1 MADRQEPYFSWPRTV
16 TPALTTATLRATPED
31 FVVEELMPYTLT
43 GAGEHLWVKLRKR
56 GYNTEQVAKQ
66 LARTAGVTRR
76 EVGYAGMKDRHAI
89 TVQWFSLLLTG
100 RPDPDWGSLPEG
112 MTVVE
117 STRHSRKLKTG
128 ALAGNRFI
136 IALRDCSDGSLI
148 HYRDAVLRRGEEIRT
163 QGVPNYFGE
172 QRFGHGGG
180 NIAAARAMFAGS
192 GNVREA
198 ASGTGLL
205 SGRTSEVSR
214 ASVTSRGPRTRVPGV
229 PSKTSP
235 IGDRK
240 QGGIYLSAARSLV
253 FNEVLARRVTAGTWD
268 QALDGDAMILNGS
281 RSFFVPEIIDDTIR
295 RRLAEGDIHPS
306 GPLWG
311 RGDLP
316 TKSAVRELEAA
327 VASEHPDLVRGL
339 EAAGL
344 EQERRALRVI
354 PQEFNA
360 QWLDATT
367 LSLTFVLP
375 PGSYATMLLREL
387 ADYRD
392 ATAAVWGEEPT

>member
-1 MADRQEPYFSWPRTV
+1 MAEPREPFFPWPRT
-16 TPALTTATLRATPED
+16 TAPALASATLRAAPED
-31 FVVEELMPYTLT
+31 FVVEEQMPYMLA

-56 GYNTEQVAKQ
+56 GFNTEQVAKQ

-76 EVGYAGMKDRHAI
+76 EVGYAGMKDRHAV
-89 TVQWFSLLLTG
+89 TVQWFSLHLAG
-100 RPDPDWGSLPEG
+100 RTDPDWGSLPDGKVHCANNGAWME
-112 MTVVE
+112 VVE

-136 IALRDCSDGSLI
+136 IVLRDCLGAMDF
-148 HYRDAVLRRGEEIRT
+148 RDALLRRGEEIRK

-180 NIAAARAMFAGS
+180 NVAAARAMFAGS
-192 GNVREA
+192 GNAR
-198 ASGTGLL
+198 
-205 SGRTSEVSR
+205 
-214 ASVTSRGPRTRVPGV
+214 
-229 PSKTSP
+229 
-235 IGDRK
+235 DRK

-268 QALDGDAMILNGS
+268 QVLNGDALILNGS
-281 RSFFVPEIIDDTIR
+281 RSFFVPETADETIR
-295 RRLAEGDIHPS
+295 QRLAGGDVHPS

-311 RGDLP
+311 RGELS
-316 TKSAVRELEAA
+316 THSAVRELEQS
-327 VASEHPDLVRGL
+327 VASEHADLARGL

-360 QWLDATT
+360 KWLDETT
-367 LSLTFVLP
+367 LSLTFLLP
-375 PGSYATMLLREL
+375 PGSYATMVLREL

-392 ATAAVWGEEPT
+392 AAASAWGEGPA

>member
-1 MADRQEPYFSWPRTV
+1 MADPQETFFRWPRTA

-31 FVVEELMPYTLT
+31 FVVEEQMPYTLA

-89 TVQWFSLLLTG
+89 TVQWFSLHLAG
-100 RPDPDWGSLPEG
+100 RPDPDWGSLPDG
-112 MTVVE
+112 MEVVE

-136 IALRDCSDGSLI
+136 IVLRDCSDGSLI
-148 HYRDAVLRRGEEIRT
+148 HYRDALLRRGEEIRK

-192 GNVREA
+192 GN
-198 ASGTGLL
+198 
-205 SGRTSEVSR
+205 
-214 ASVTSRGPRTRVPGV
+214 PR
-229 PSKTSP
+229 
-235 IGDRK
+235 DRK

-253 FNEVLARRVTAGTWD
+253 FNEVLARRVTAGTWN
-268 QALDGDAMILNGS
+268 QAVDGDAMILSGS
-281 RSFFVPEIIDDTIR
+281 RSFFVPEIIDETIR

-327 VASEHPDLVRGL
+327 AASEHPDLVRGL

-360 QWLDATT
+360 HWLDATT
-367 LSLTFVLP
+367 LSLAFVLP
-375 PGSYATMLLREL
+375 PGSYATMVLREL

-392 ATAAVWGEEPT
+392 AAAAAWGEE

>member
-1 MADRQEPYFSWPRTV
+1 LAGRRGNIVLNPLPIWPRTAA
-16 TPALTTATLRATPED
+16 PLLSGALLRTRPED
-31 FVVEELMPYTLT
+31 FQVEEQMPYTLT
-43 GAGEHLWVKLRKR
+43 NAGEHLWVKVRKR

-66 LARTAGVTRR
+66 LARSAGVTRR
-76 EVGYAGMKDRHAI
+76 EVGYAGMKDRHAV
-89 TVQWFSLLLTG
+89 TVQWFSLHLAA
-100 RPDPDWGSLPEG
+100 RPDPDWGSLPDG
-112 MTVVE
+112 ITVVE

-136 IALRDCSDGSLI
+136 IVLRDCQGDRDG
-148 HYRDAVLRRGEEIRT
+148 VLRHCEALRM

-180 NIAAARAMFAGS
+180 NVAAARAMFAGGGS
-192 GNVREA
+192 VR
-198 ASGTGLL
+198 
-205 SGRTSEVSR
+205 
-214 ASVTSRGPRTRVPGV
+214 
-229 PSKTSP
+229 
-235 IGDRK
+235 DRK

-253 FNEVLARRVTAGTWD
+253 FNEVLGRRVVAGSWN

-281 RSFFVPEIIDDTIR
+281 RSFFVPESVDDIIR

-316 TKSAVRELEAA
+316 TKSAVRELESA
-327 VASEHPDLVRGL
+327 VVSEHADLARGL

-354 PQEFNA
+354 PSEFIA
-360 QWLDATT
+360 TWQDATT
-367 LSLTFVLP
+367 LSLTFILT
-375 PGSYATMLLREL
+375 PGSYATMVLREL

-392 ATAAVWGEEPT
+392 PSAVIGELDIVAATAWGEAST

>member
-1 MADRQEPYFSWPRTV
+1 MNPLPVWPRTAV
-16 TPALTTATLRATPED
+16 PPLSGALLRARPED
-31 FVVEELMPYTLT
+31 FQVEEDMPFALS
-43 GAGEHLWVKLRKR
+43 GAGEHLWLRVRKR
-56 GYNTEQVAKQ
+56 GYNSEQVAKQ

-89 TVQWFSLLLTG
+89 TVQWFSLHLAA
-100 RPDPDWGSLPEG
+100 RPDPDWGSLPDG
-112 MTVVE
+112 MEVVE
-117 STRHSRKLKTG
+117 SMRHSRKLKTG

-136 IALRDCSDGSLI
+136 IVLRDCLGDPGAVI
-148 HYRDAVLRRGEEIRT
+148 GAMDFRDAVLRRSEEIHT
-163 QGVPNYFGE
+163 HGLPNYFGE

-180 NIAAARAMFAGS
+180 NVAAARAMFAGS
-192 GNVREA
+192 GSVR
-198 ASGTGLL
+198 
-205 SGRTSEVSR
+205 
-214 ASVTSRGPRTRVPGV
+214 
-229 PSKTSP
+229 
-235 IGDRK
+235 DRK

-281 RSFFVPEIIDDTIR
+281 RSFFVPEIIDETIW

-316 TKSAVRELEAA
+316 TKSAVRELEAV
-327 VASEHPDLVRGL
+327 VASEHPDLVHGL

-360 QWLDATT
+360 QWLDAST
-367 LSLTFVLP
+367 LSLAFVLP

-392 ATAAVWGEEPT
+392 GATAAWGEEPA